1 MPIDTINDL
10 TPRVQYVASAAQ
22 TDFDYPFPIFADGDL
37 VVDVDGVTQVL
48 ATDYTVAGEGDDTGG
63 TVTFLSGMAGNEV
76 VTIYRDMSIERT
88 TDFSQNGAFS
98 SSAFNDELDRIT
110 LVQQD
115 LAQQVRRSLRIPMT
129 AEVTDAQAELS
140 PLSNW
145 LGKYVYINASG
156 VPEPA
161 SVLSTG
167 VTFTQ
172 ATIGETLWPIST
184 AETSAGL
191 VAADLNEHY
200 PYGHILRYGTNSTPG
215 TTSMSVAMQAAVDQ
229 FEQGGAV
236 PYVPKEAGV
245 CNFSASVV
253 LPNLAIKI
261 VGNGATLTTTGALAN
276 GIFYQTN
283 RGVLTEIEGFK
294 CTGASPLFRRY
305 ALDSPLPWSD
315 HYLEYR
321 ITRCV
326 FAQAA
331 TSYAAYFYGAREGSF
346 AFCHFETCKGVYSDY
361 SINMEFIGCTGKN
374 AVQFVDAQAGSE
386 GIKFIGGTA
395 LGMTY
400 CIKATNMIGIQID
413 SVMWDYNDNPVSL
426 TACQQIGIVNSY
438 ITCRSTTAHVINI
451 VPDGA
456 TRSEDIYIVGN
467 PMIANVADSGT
478 GRGIHIED
486 ADYVTISCNQVKLW
500 RDVGIYLDNCTQ
512 GKVMDN
518 NIIPFPGVGNHS
530 VQTVT
535 ADSSIVIENNTV
547 VDTVPITT
555 VSTRAVR
562 FNRGFVTENAGE
574 ATFTAGATTRTVA
587 HGLDMT
593 PLKQDIRINTTST
606 LGTATEIW
614 VSAVDATNI
623 TLATDVDP
631 VTNVTVAWAARIS
644 PG

>member
-63 TVTFLSGMAGNEV
+63 TVTFLSGMTGNEV

-253 LPNLAIKI
+253 LP
-261 VGNGATLTTTGALAN
+261 
-276 GIFYQTN
+276 
-283 RGVLTEIEGFK
+283 RGSSAR
-294 CTGASPLFRRY
+294 ASRRC
-305 ALDSPLPWSD
+305 S
-315 HYLEYR
+315 
-321 ITRCV
+321 
-326 FAQAA
+326 
-331 TSYAAYFYGAREGSF
+331 
-346 AFCHFETCKGVYSDY
+346 
-361 SINMEFIGCTGKN
+361 
-374 AVQFVDAQAGSE
+374 
-386 GIKFIGGTA
+386 
-395 LGMTY
+395 
-400 CIKATNMIGIQID
+400 
-413 SVMWDYNDNPVSL
+413 
-426 TACQQIGIVNSY
+426 
-438 ITCRSTTAHVINI
+438 
-451 VPDGA
+451 GA
-456 TRSEDIYIVGN
+456 TRS
-467 PMIANVADSGT
+467 T
-478 GRGIHIED
+478 RRCRGP
-486 ADYVTISCNQVKLW
+486 T
-500 RDVGIYLDNCTQ
+500 T
-512 GKVMDN
+512 
-518 NIIPFPGVGNHS
+518 
-530 VQTVT
+530 T
-535 ADSSIVIENNTV
+535 SSIG
-547 VDTVPITT
+547 
-555 VSTRAVR
+555 SRAASSRRTRPR
-562 FNRGFVTENAGE
+562 TPP
-574 ATFTAGATTRTVA
+574 TFTARAKGRSRSATSRRARASTPTTRSTWTSSA
-587 HGLDMT
+587 APART
-593 PLKQDIRINTTST
+593 PCSSST
-606 LGTATEIW
+606 RRR
-614 VSAVDATNI
+614 
-623 TLATDVDP
+623 
-631 VTNVTVAWAARIS
+631 AARAS
-644 PG
+644 SSSVARRLA